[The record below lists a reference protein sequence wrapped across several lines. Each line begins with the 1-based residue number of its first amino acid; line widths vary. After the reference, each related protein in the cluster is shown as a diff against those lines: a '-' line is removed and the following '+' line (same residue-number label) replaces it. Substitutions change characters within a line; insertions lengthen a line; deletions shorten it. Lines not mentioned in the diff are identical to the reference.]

1 VLVLS
6 RRIPDTGCGGSEVDC
21 NEANESVHIV
31 ELNEVLIDDG
41 DALWGDKVVKEAN
54 WAGSVIYG
62 GSQPMA
68 LHTV

>member
-6 RRIPDTGCGGSEVDC
+6 RRTPDTGCGSSEVDC

-31 ELNEVLIDDG
+31 ELNEVLIDDS
-41 DALWGDKVVKEAN
+41 DTLWGDKVVKEAN

-62 GSQPMA
+62 GSQLMA